1 MYHDEIEYQAGNKV
15 NLTTIEIDSVN
26 SVCFHY
32 DKNAPVKSKKL
43 NSSKVDPSRFD
54 IYTKERVFNFKASSK
69 DV

>member
-1 MYHDEIEYQAGNKV
+1 M
-15 NLTTIEIDSVN
+15 DSVS

-54 IYTKERVFNFKASSK
+54 LYTKDRVFNFKGSSK